1 MLNESLKDKWLHHVR
16 IQDIQSK
23 KNSMAMW
30 QGPYLS
36 PMWMEGRGGMGPAQ
50 GRKVGRNRREG
61 TFCYQEPL
69 SEIASVVTLLYICK
83 KKLRN
88 SIPHSPRRGRKMKDL
103 LCHTIIL
110 YCGLK
115 ANWIMRRHKIC
126 LQIS

>member
-30 QGPYLS
+30 QSPYLS

-83 KKLRN
+83 KKIEKQHTTLSQTWKENEGPALSHHN
-88 SIPHSPRRGRKMKDL
+88 SILWVES
-103 LCHTIIL
+103 
-110 YCGLK
+110 
-115 ANWIMRRHKIC
+115 
-126 LQIS
+126 